1 MQLNLFAAFQ
11 LWRTYRW
18 LVLQKLPMI
27 RWSLEK
33 KFSNNSYRPPDDH
46 IKKILETSSQ
56 NYRWSNDHFS
66 VFLLN
71 STNDPTITF
80 LFFCRTLPM
89 IRRSQS
95 GFFAKHYR
103 WSDDHKSVL
112 LMIRRSLPTIRR
124 PSLTDDPT
132 IIIMI
137 DLPMIRRS
145 SLPALLYRWSDDHKI
160 LFSAKILPM
169 IRRSKEKLLLV
180 IIGSSVKRFYNLDIY
195 IYIYSC
201 HNWNPAY
208 LYHLI
213 NFCHLY

>member
-1 MQLNLFAAFQ
+1 
-11 LWRTYRW
+11 
-18 LVLQKLPMI
+18 MI

-46 IKKILETSSQ
+46 IKKIPETSSQ
-56 NYRWSNDHFS
+56 NYRWSNDNLS

-95 GFFAKHYR
+95 VFLPNTT
-103 WSDDHKSVL
+103 DDPTITNRFL
-112 LMIRRSLPTIRR
+112 LMIRRPSPTIRR
-124 PSLTDDPT
+124 PSPTDDPT

-137 DLPMIRRS
+137 DVPMIRRS

-180 IIGSSVKRFYNLDIY
+180 IIGSSVKRFYNFDR
-195 IYIYSC
+195 YIYSC
-201 HNWNPAY
+201 HIWNPAY

-213 NFCHLY
+213 NFCHLH